1 MMIAISEL
9 AKAVEHAL
17 EFLKS
22 MGEVAEAE
30 VFASS
35 NRSLITRLNYTSH
48 IPCNGVEEAKST
60 ESHGVGIQAVFRTDA
75 GVKIGFGSEPS
86 DLSLDGVKRALEKAR
101 RGAVADPEFSSLPQP
116 SGERRRLRRYHDP
129 KVMKVRDAELV
140 QAGWKVL
147 RGGLRTFMTSPRL
160 SELAGGR
167 ERIKELGLIL
177 GGDVTMLQ
185 ERIAVASSAMPD
197 VQTDESTLIM
207 AFITAMV
214 EAKTSKGT
222 GCSTGTHLDFFTD
235 EAGVEAAQNAVS
247 SIGGERV
254 KSGEYRVIFG
264 RQPVADLLNN
274 LILPSLTLSAFYS
287 DSSTFMGKLGKRVA
301 SRLFT
306 LFDHGAQ
313 RGLMGS
319 KGITCEGL
327 PTGKTRLIQRGKLT
341 GLLSNHYERQR
352 LLKDPKGAE
361 KLGADPSRQLKS
373 IVPRN
378 GFRFGAGGGRQFGA
392 QPVIAPTNAMVEGG
406 SQRLDEMIAEVKDG
420 LLIGRIW
427 YTYPINGLQ
436 AGDFTC
442 TVIGDSYIIRDGRIA
457 APLKPNTVRISDNI
471 HNILANII
479 AVGSEVKG
487 TLVWAADEVIYTPH
501 LAVRGVRIDEIAG
514 FMDQLERV

>member
-1 MMIAISEL
+1 MITTSEL
-9 AKAVEHAL
+9 AKAVGQAL
-17 EFLKS
+17 DYLKS
-22 MGEVAEAE
+22 AEQVAEAE

-60 ESHGVGIQAVFRTDA
+60 ESCGIGIQAAFRTDA
-75 GVKIGFGSEPS
+75 GITIGFGSEPS
-86 DLSLDGVKRALEKAR
+86 DLNLDGVKRALEKAR
-101 RGAVADPEFSSLPQP
+101 RGAVTDPEFSSLPQP

-129 KVMKVRDAELV
+129 KLMRIRDGELV
-140 QAGWKVL
+140 EAGWKVL
-147 RGGLRTFMTSPRL
+147 RGGLTTFMSSTRL
-160 SELAGGR
+160 RELAGGQ

-177 GGDVTMLQ
+177 GGDVTILQ
-185 ERIAVASSAMPD
+185 ERIAIASSAMPE

-222 GCSTGTHLDFFTD
+222 GSSTGTRLDSLTD
-235 EAGVEAAQNAVS
+235 EAGVEAAQNAIAA
-247 SIGGERV
+247 IGGERI
-254 KSGEYRVIFG
+254 KSGEYTVIFG

-274 LILPSLTLSAFYS
+274 LILPSLSLSAFYS
-287 DSSTFMGKLGKRVA
+287 DTSTFMGKLGKPVA
-301 SRLFT
+301 SKQLT
-306 LFDHGAQ
+306 LLDHGAQ

-327 PTGKTRLIQRGKLT
+327 PTGKTRLIQRGKLV

-352 LLKDPKGAE
+352 ILKDPKGTE
-361 KLGADPSRQLKS
+361 KLGADPSRQTKA

-378 GFRFGAGGGRQFGA
+378 GFRFGTGGGRHFSA
-392 QPVIAPTNAMVEGG
+392 QPGIAPTNIIVEGG
-406 SQRLDEMIAEVKDG
+406 DRSLEEMIAEVKDG

-427 YTYPINGLQ
+427 YTYPINGLR

-442 TVIGDSYIIRDGRIA
+442 TVVGDSYIIKEGRIV

-471 HNILANII
+471 RNILSNITSI
-479 AVGSEVKG
+479 GTDAKG
-487 TLVWAADEVIYTPH
+487 TLVWAADEVIYTPQIV
-501 LAVRGVRIDEIAG
+501 VRGVKLDEIAG
-514 FMDQLERV
+514 FMEQL